1 MFVLKNDFAGKRR
14 IAAYPRSYPM
24 GVCQDRAGQGLIS

>member
-24 GVCQDRAGQGLIS
+24 GQVIGVDGGI